1 MCTKTKGIV
10 NYIYYICIYNKF
22 MNMNIINDEIN
33 KFNKT
38 RKHQHRMSD
47 NSRLNELFFGSINEG
62 DENLK
67 QIVVD
72 KINNNDWEKQN
83 PESFRESLLKSRHPL
98 MLTDYTSS
106 ELSQMKL
113 FKLNDLNIGYAL
125 KTNEHKPYSE
135 IVAVHNN
142 EPNVRAIGNE
152 LMQSAISNGG
162 CYLDHFDVSKLT
174 NLYQSMGFDEFKREP
189 YNAEYDTNG
198 EFKNSYGEVD
208 IIYRKYRGC

>member
-10 NYIYYICIYNKF
+10 NYIGYICIYNKF

>member
-1 MCTKTKGIV
+1 
-10 NYIYYICIYNKF
+10 
-22 MNMNIINDEIN
+22 MNIINDEIN

>member
-1 MCTKTKGIV
+1 
-10 NYIYYICIYNKF
+10 